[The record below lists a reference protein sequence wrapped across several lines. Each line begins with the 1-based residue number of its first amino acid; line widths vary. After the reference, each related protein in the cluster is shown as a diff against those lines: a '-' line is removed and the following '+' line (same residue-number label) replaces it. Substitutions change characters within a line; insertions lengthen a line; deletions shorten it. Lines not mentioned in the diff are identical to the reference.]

1 MKVTTIGIDT
11 GKRTF
16 HLLAQEVS
24 GRECWRRK
32 VKRGELL
39 RTLSQ
44 LSACTVVMESSSGA
58 QHWAR
63 EMMKLGH
70 RVRLLAPQHT
80 RAYVQ
85 GNKNDFNDAQ
95 AILEAHA
102 RARTRSV
109 PLKSIEQQDIQA
121 LHRVRQGYIKSRT
134 ALINQWRGLL
144 AEYGMVMPS
153 GVSAFR
159 RLAPA
164 VLAET
169 DNAVSPLCREL
180 LQSQLEWLRALDHQ
194 LAEVEVRLKHIERAD
209 ARSALLSQ
217 ELSGIGTLT
226 ATALIAAIGNGGAF
240 RRGRDLS
247 AWLGLVPRQHTTG
260 GKPKLL
266 GISKRGDTYLRTLF
280 IHGARTVVQH
290 ARRKD
295 DALSGW
301 INRLRARRGM
311 NVAIVAVANKNAR
324 RAWALLHKQA
334 LGQAA

>member
-1 MKVTTIGIDT
+1 MKVTTIGIDI

-16 HLLAQEVS
+16 HLLAHDAS
-24 GRECWRRK
+24 GRECWRRQ
-32 VKRGELL
+32 VKRAQLL
-39 RTLSQ
+39 RTLAQ
-44 LSACTVVMESSSGA
+44 LPPAQMVMESCSGA

-63 EMMKLGH
+63 EAMKLGH
-70 RVRLLAPQHT
+70 AARLLSPQHT
-80 RAYVQ
+80 RAYAQ
-85 GNKNDFNDAQ
+85 GNKNDFNDAE
-95 AILEAHA
+95 AILEAA
-102 RARTRSV
+102 SRPRTRAV

-144 AEYGMVMPS
+144 AEYGVVMPA
-153 GVSAFR
+153 GVNAFR

-164 VLAET
+164 LLADA
-169 DNAVSPLCREL
+169 DNVASPLCRQL
-180 LQSQLEWLRALDHQ
+180 LESQLIWLRTLDRRI
-194 LAEVEVRLKHIERAD
+194 AEVEAQLKSIERVD
-209 ARSALLSQ
+209 ARARLLSR
-217 ELSGIGTLT
+217 ELPGIGTLT
-226 ATALIAAIGNGGAF
+226 ATALIAAIGAGGAF

-247 AWLGLVPRQHTTG
+247 AWLGLVPGQHSTG

-280 IHGARTVVQH
+280 IHGARTVVHH
-290 ARRKD
+290 AVRKD
-295 DALSGW
+295 DAFSAW